1 HHADRGR
8 APSQAFND
16 PAADR
21 VGNRPER
28 IVSHSGN
35 YSAFP
40 IAMALNSLPGE
51 CRTMSPRTRSAM
63 PAGLGGAAAVARQV
77 AAHRRAACGPPT
89 TGTAGGAPL
98 LQHPGADGGGPPP
111 RPPPPT
117 PPTIPA
123 PPLP

>member
-1 HHADRGR
+1 DRRLRDTKATRHHADRGR
-8 APSQAFND
+8 AASQTLND

-35 YSAFP
+35 YSACP

-63 PAGLGGAAAVARQV
+63 PAGLDAAAAVACAKWQ
-77 AAHRRAACGPPT
+77 PT
-89 TGTAGGAPL
+89 
-98 LQHPGADGGGPPP
+98 GGPLAGP
-111 RPPPPT
+111 
-117 PPTIPA
+117 
-123 PPLP
+123 

>member
-1 HHADRGR
+1 MLRDRRLRDAKATRHHADRGR

-21 VGNRPER
+21 VGNRPDR

-77 AAHRRAACGPPT
+77 AAHRRSACGPLIT
-89 TGTAGGAPL
+89 ETAGAAPL
-98 LQHPGADGGGPPP
+98 LQHPGA
-111 RPPPPT
+111 RSE
-117 PPTIPA
+117 A
-123 PPLP
+123 